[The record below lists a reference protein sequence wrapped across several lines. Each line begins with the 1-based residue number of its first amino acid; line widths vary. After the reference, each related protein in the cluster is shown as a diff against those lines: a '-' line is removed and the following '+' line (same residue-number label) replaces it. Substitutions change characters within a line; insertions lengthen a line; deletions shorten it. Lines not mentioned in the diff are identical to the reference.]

1 MKKFLFPALA
11 LGLVMT
17 SCQSDE
23 PFAPGMGEEVQA
35 TFTISVPDAMGTR
48 AGEVNSALGGFSNGA
63 GNLNYTVALLRAEDD
78 VVMWSSKT
86 PASVNGKSATFNPT
100 VVQGYTYK
108 IVAYATFDSAIDAPT
123 VGSVIPADSGLGA
136 ISTLEGINN
145 ESEDAYF
152 CNTTI
157 LGASSM
163 EATLKR
169 PFGKLRLVAED
180 YDKFH
185 DLGLEVAN
193 VKVTYGGAVVMNTQ
207 FDASTKAFEGTAT
220 SKVFEF
226 AGETSYSE
234 EANKDTNGVY
244 TVFTDYLPA
253 SETGETMY
261 PFEIEVTYKNSK
273 GTYTRTFAQDIPVK
287 RNYLTTLRGDF
298 FTTEAALTLTVDE
311 MFANEEEYGTEGN
324 LYIVDVQNTFDSVIE
339 KIKND
344 KPEYATITL
353 KADAT
358 HVTNAGHGSDAL
370 YNAGVAKQVTING
383 NGHTLTFT
391 GAGVGEFGVKDG
403 LLVLNDLNIVDN
415 SVSYN
420 EGAWELTYL
429 EMASVKATNVNFMDE
444 ITLEGEVAEF
454 KDCTFLSNEEN
465 VYAAWISSG
474 SVAFEKCHFTGYR
487 GLKMHED
494 YGSEIKK
501 VVVNECVFENIT
513 KKPGIAIGDLNADTE
528 VVITNNEFI
537 MCQAGDQGNY
547 MYETDTNVN
556 TFNFTEEN
564 NDVISKTET
573 IANAT
578 ELKNVLTSAGL
589 AGAGSTVVNIT
600 SDIDMTG
607 IAWTPVKI
615 NGYNGADIV
624 YVNGNNHKIK
634 GLTAGLFAGG
644 FAGGSGIIINDLT
657 IENSTIVADNTQGYG
672 AFVGCADSMDKIEL
686 NNCHLINSS
695 IITPNDGA
703 NESRIGGLIGWTAG
717 YNNQNDGPVDS
728 YINVKNCSVVNCV
741 LKGAGSIGAIVGH
754 AGANAAT
761 FTTIENCT
769 VKNCNLTSTD
779 DGGWRVGV
787 VVGTANNGQCVINN
801 ITESGNVLSQTGK
814 TAPAGQSNLYGRFV
828 PAGTGTLV
836 IDGVAIN

>member
-108 IVAYATFDSAIDAPT
+108 IVAYATFDAAIEAPT
-123 VGSVIPADSGLGA
+123 VGSKIPADSGLGA
-136 ISTLEGINN
+136 IATLEGINN

-180 YDKFH
+180 YDKLH
-185 DLGLEVAN
+185 DLGLKVEN
-193 VKVTYGGAVVMNTQ
+193 VKVTYGGAVEMNTQ
-207 FDASTKAFEGTAT
+207 FDARTKAFEGIAT
-220 SKVFEF
+220 NKVFEF
-226 AGETSYSE
+226 LGETSYSE
-234 EANKDTNGVY
+234 EADKNNNGVY

-253 SETGETMY
+253 GETGETMY
-261 PFEIEVTYKNSK
+261 PFTIDVTYKDGK
-273 GTYTRTFAQDIPVK
+273 GTYTRTFSQDIPVK
-287 RNYLTTLRGDF
+287 RNYLTTLRGNF

-311 MFANEEEYGTEGN
+311 MFDGEEEYGTQGN
-324 LYIVDVQNTFDSVIE
+324 LYIVDAQNSFDVVIE
-339 KIKND
+339 QIKND

-358 HVTNAGHGSDAL
+358 HVTNGGHGSDDL

-429 EMASVKATNVNFMDE
+429 EMASIKATNVNFKDE

-474 SVAFEKCHFTGYR
+474 SVAFENCYFTGYR

-513 KKPGIAIGDLNADTE
+513 KKPGIAIGNLNNDTE

-537 MCQAGDQGNY
+537 LCQPGDQNKY
-547 MYETDTNVN
+547 IYETDTDVT

-573 IANAT
+573 IADAT
-578 ELKNVLTSAGL
+578 ELKDVLTSAGL
-589 AGAGSTVVNIT
+589 AGAGSTVINIT

-607 IAWTPVKI
+607 IVWEPVNI

-634 GLTAGLFAGG
+634 GLTAGLFKGG

-657 IENSTIVADNTQGYG
+657 IENSTIVANNTQGYG

-686 NNCHLINSS
+686 NNCHLVNSS

-717 YNNQNDGPVDS
+717 YGNPNDGPVDS
-728 YINVKNCSVVNCV
+728 YINVKNCSVVNCT

-754 AGANAAT
+754 AGANKAT
-761 FTTIENCT
+761 YTTIENCI
-769 VKNCNLTSTD
+769 VKDCNLSSTD

-801 ITESGNVLSQTGK
+801 ITESGNTLSQTGK

>member
-48 AGEVNSALGGFSNGA
+48 AGEVKNSALGGFTNGA
-63 GNLNYTVALLRAEDD
+63 GNLNYTVALLNQNDK
-78 VVMWSSKT
+78 VMYSETCQSDGKT
-86 PASVNGKSATFNPT
+86 ATFHPT

-108 IVAYATFDSAIDAPT
+108 VVAYATFGDAVAPSAIDQT
-123 VGSVIPADSGLGA
+123 FDSNDALA
-136 ISTLEGINN
+136 SIATLKGIND
-145 ESEDAYF
+145 ESEDAYYCF
-152 CNTTI
+152 DTEVKG
-157 LGASSM
+157 GANM
-163 EATLKR
+163 NVTLRR
-169 PFGKLRLVAED
+169 PFGKLRLVATD
-180 YDKFH
+180 YDKLTA
-185 DLGLEVAN
+185 LGTDVAS
-193 VKVTYGGAVVMNTQ
+193 VKVTYGGNVLMETHFNAMAEVFGGQ
-207 FDASTKAFEGTAT
+207 AT
-220 SKVFEF
+220 SKEF
-226 AGETSYSE
+226 
-234 EANKDTNGVY
+234 EANKPTYSEDATNEL

-253 SETGETMY
+253 SKTDETMY
-261 PFEIEVTYKNSK
+261 PFTIVTKYTN
-273 GTYTRTFAQDIPVK
+273 GETYTRTFAQDIPVK
-287 RNYLTTLRGDF
+287 RNYLTTLRGNF
-298 FTTEAALTLTVDE
+298 FTTEAALTLEVNE
-311 MFANEEEYGTEGN
+311 MFENEEEYGTEGN

-513 KKPGIAIGDLNADTE
+513 KKPGIAIGDLNAETE

-589 AGAGSTVVNIT
+589 AGAGSTVINIT

-615 NGYNGADIV
+615 YGYNGADIV

-657 IENSTIVADNTQGYG
+657 IEDSNIVADNTQGYG

-717 YNNQNDGPVDS
+717 YNNPNDGPVDS
-728 YINVKNCSVVNCV
+728 YINVKNCSVVKCD

-769 VKNCNLTSTD
+769 VKNCNLSSTD

-814 TAPAGQSNLYGRFV
+814 TAPVGQSNLYGRFV

>member
-48 AGEVNSALGGFSNGA
+48 AGEVNSAKGGYTNHA
-63 GNLNYTVALLRAEDD
+63 GQLNYTVALLNQNDK
-78 VVMWSSKT
+78 VMYSETCQSDGET
-86 PASVNGKSATFNPT
+86 ATFHPT

-108 IVAYATFDSAIDAPT
+108 VVAYATFGNAVAPSAINEAFDGNDALASIAT
-123 VGSVIPADSGLGA
+123 LKG
-136 ISTLEGINN
+136 ISD
-145 ESEDAYF
+145 ESEDAYYCF
-152 CNTTI
+152 DTEVMG
-157 LGASSM
+157 GAEMS
-163 EATLKR
+163 ATLRR
-169 PFGKLRLVAED
+169 PFGKLRLVATD
-180 YDKFH
+180 YDKLQA
-185 DLGLEVAN
+185 LGTDVAS
-193 VKVTYGGAVVMNTQ
+193 VKVTYGENVVMETHFNAMAEVFGGQ
-207 FDASTKAFEGTAT
+207 AT
-220 SKVFEF
+220 SKEF
-226 AGETSYSE
+226 
-234 EANKDTNGVY
+234 EANKTTYSEDATNEL
-244 TVFTDYLPA
+244 TVFVDYLPA
-253 SETGETMY
+253 GNGETMY
-261 PFEIEVTYKNSK
+261 PFTIVTKYTN
-273 GTYTRTFAQDIPVK
+273 GETYTRTFAQDIPVK
-287 RNYLTTLRGDF
+287 RNYLTTLRGNF
-298 FTTEAALTLTVDE
+298 FTTEAALTLTVNE
-311 MFANEEEYGTEGN
+311 MFENEEEYGTEGN
-324 LYIVDVQNTFDSVIE
+324 LYIVDAQNTFDSVIE

-429 EMASVKATNVNFMDE
+429 EMASVKATNVNFKDE

-513 KKPGIAIGDLNADTE
+513 KKPGIAIGDLNAETE

-589 AGAGSTVVNIT
+589 AGAGSTVINIT

-657 IENSTIVADNTQGYG
+657 IEDSNIVADNTQGYG

-686 NNCHLINSS
+686 NNCHLINST

-717 YNNQNDGPVDS
+717 YGNPNDGPVDS
-728 YINVKNCSVVNCV
+728 YINVKNCSVVKCV

-754 AGANAAT
+754 AGANKAT
-761 FTTIENCT
+761 YTTIENCT
-769 VKNCNLTSTD
+769 VKDCELTSTD
-779 DGGWRVGV
+779 DGAWRVGV

-814 TAPAGQSNLYGRFV
+814 TAPVGQSNLYGRFV

>member
-185 DLGLEVAN
+185 ALGLVVAN

-207 FDASTKAFEGTAT
+207 FDASKKAFEGTAT

-261 PFEIEVTYKNSK
+261 PFTIDVTYKDSK
-273 GTYTRTFAQDIPVK
+273 GTYTRTFSQDIPVK
-287 RNYLTTLRGDF
+287 RNYLTTLRGNF

-311 MFANEEEYGTEGN
+311 MFDGEEEYGTQGN
-324 LYIVDVQNTFDSVIE
+324 LYIVDAQNSFDVVIE
-339 KIKND
+339 QIKND

-358 HVTNAGHGSDAL
+358 HITNGGHGSDDL

-429 EMASVKATNVNFMDE
+429 EMASVKATNVNFKDE

-474 SVAFEKCHFTGYR
+474 SVAFENCYFTGYR

-513 KKPGIAIGDLNADTE
+513 KKPGIAIGNLNNDTE

-537 MCQAGDQGNY
+537 LCQPGDQNKY
-547 MYETDTNVN
+547 IYETDTDVT

-573 IANAT
+573 IADAT
-578 ELKNVLTSAGL
+578 ELKDVLTSAGL
-589 AGAGSTVVNIT
+589 AGAGSTVINIT

-607 IAWTPVKI
+607 IVWEPVNI

-634 GLTAGLFAGG
+634 GLTAGLFKGG

-657 IENSTIVADNTQGYG
+657 IENSTIVANNTQGYG

-686 NNCHLINSS
+686 NNCHLVNSS

-717 YNNQNDGPVDS
+717 YGNPNDGPVDS
-728 YINVKNCSVVNCV
+728 YINVKNCSVVNCT

-754 AGANAAT
+754 AGANKAT
-761 FTTIENCT
+761 YTTIENCI
-769 VKNCNLTSTD
+769 VKDCNLSSTD

-801 ITESGNVLSQTGK
+801 ITESGNTLSQTGK

-828 PAGTGTLV
+828 PASTGTLV

>member
-23 PFAPGMGEEVQA
+23 PFAPGAGEEVQA
-35 TFTISVPDAMGTR
+35 SFTISVPDAMGTR
-48 AGEVNSALGGFSNGA
+48 AADHSSAEGGYSNGA
-63 GNLNYTVALLRAEDD
+63 GQLNYTVVLLNDANK
-78 VVMWSSKT
+78 VMYSATS
-86 PASVNGKSATFNPT
+86 AGNGTSATFNPT

-108 IVAYATFDSAIDAPT
+108 ILAYATFDNAVVAPT
-123 VGSVIPADSGLGA
+123 VGQTIADTDA
-136 ISTLEGINN
+136 INNIATLKGIND

-152 CNTTI
+152 CNDTI
-157 LGASSM
+157 KGKAEM
-163 EATLKR
+163 AAMLKR
-169 PFGKLRLVAED
+169 PFGKLRLVATD
-180 YDKFH
+180 YDKLKA
-185 DLGLEVAN
+185 LGTDVAS
-193 VKVTYGGAVVMNTQ
+193 VKVTYGTTVVMEEK
-207 FDASTKAFEGTAT
+207 FDAYNQEFEVNEVNGGGNVWSADKATYA
-220 SKVFEF
+220 
-226 AGETSYSE
+226 
-234 EANKDTNGVY
+234 EAAAKEL
-244 TVFTDYLPA
+244 TVFVDYLPA
-253 SETGETMY
+253 GNGETMY
-261 PFEIEVTYKNSK
+261 PFEIEVTYKNGK

-298 FTTEAALTLTVDE
+298 FTTEAALTLNVEE
-311 MFANEEEYGTEGN
+311 MFENEEEYGTEGN

-358 HVTNAGHGSDAL
+358 HVTNAGNGSDAL

-429 EMASVKATNVNFMDE
+429 EMASVKATNVNFKDE

-474 SVAFEKCHFTGYR
+474 SVAFEKCHFTGWR

-547 MYETDTNVN
+547 MYETDTDVT
-556 TFNFTEEN
+556 TFKFTEKN

-573 IANAT
+573 IATAT
-578 ELKNVLTSAGL
+578 QLKDVLTSAGL
-589 AGAGSTVVNIT
+589 AGSTVVNIT

-657 IENSTIVADNTQGYG
+657 IEDSHIVADNTQGYG

-828 PAGTGTLV
+828 PAGTGSLV
-836 IDGVAIN
+836 IDGIAIN

>member
-193 VKVTYGGAVVMNTQ
+193 VKVTYGSAVVMNTQ

-220 SKVFEF
+220 SKEF
-226 AGETSYSE
+226 KFANETAYSE
-234 EANKDTNGVY
+234 EADKNTNGVY
-244 TVFTDYLPA
+244 TVFVDYLPA
-253 SETGETMY
+253 GETGETMY
-261 PFEIEVTYKNSK
+261 PFTIEVTYKNGK
-273 GTYTRTFAQDIPVK
+273 GTYTRTFSQDIPVK
-287 RNYLTTLRGDF
+287 RNYLTTLRGNF

-311 MFANEEEYGTEGN
+311 MFENEEEYGTEGN
-324 LYIVDVQNTFDSVIE
+324 LYIVDAQNTFDSVIE

-403 LLVLNDLNIVDN
+403 LLVLNDLNIVDK

-487 GLKMHED
+487 GLKMHEA

-513 KKPGIAIGDLNADTE
+513 KKPGIAIGDLNAETE

-556 TFNFTEEN
+556 KFNFTEEN

-589 AGAGSTVVNIT
+589 AGAGSTVINIT

-607 IAWTPVKI
+607 IAWT
-615 NGYNGADIV
+615 
-624 YVNGNNHKIK
+624 
-634 GLTAGLFAGG
+634 L
-644 FAGGSGIIINDLT
+644 
-657 IENSTIVADNTQGYG
+657 
-672 AFVGCADSMDKIEL
+672 
-686 NNCHLINSS
+686 
-695 IITPNDGA
+695 
-703 NESRIGGLIGWTAG
+703 
-717 YNNQNDGPVDS
+717 
-728 YINVKNCSVVNCV
+728 
-741 LKGAGSIGAIVGH
+741 
-754 AGANAAT
+754 
-761 FTTIENCT
+761 
-769 VKNCNLTSTD
+769 
-779 DGGWRVGV
+779 
-787 VVGTANNGQCVINN
+787 
-801 ITESGNVLSQTGK
+801 
-814 TAPAGQSNLYGRFV
+814 
-828 PAGTGTLV
+828 
-836 IDGVAIN
+836 

>member
-1 MKKFLFPALA
+1 
-11 LGLVMT
+11 
-17 SCQSDE
+17 
-23 PFAPGMGEEVQA
+23 
-35 TFTISVPDAMGTR
+35 
-48 AGEVNSALGGFSNGA
+48 
-63 GNLNYTVALLRAEDD
+63 
-78 VVMWSSKT
+78 
-86 PASVNGKSATFNPT
+86 
-100 VVQGYTYK
+100 
-108 IVAYATFDSAIDAPT
+108 
-123 VGSVIPADSGLGA
+123 
-136 ISTLEGINN
+136 
-145 ESEDAYF
+145 
-152 CNTTI
+152 
-157 LGASSM
+157 
-163 EATLKR
+163 
-169 PFGKLRLVAED
+169 
-180 YDKFH
+180 
-185 DLGLEVAN
+185 
-193 VKVTYGGAVVMNTQ
+193 
-207 FDASTKAFEGTAT
+207 
-220 SKVFEF
+220 VFEF

-261 PFEIEVTYKNSK
+261 PFTIDVTYKDSK
-273 GTYTRTFAQDIPVK
+273 GTYTRTFSQDIPVK
-287 RNYLTTLRGDF
+287 RNYLTTLRGNF

-311 MFANEEEYGTEGN
+311 MFDGEEEYGTQGN
-324 LYIVDVQNTFDSVIE
+324 LYIVDAQNSFDVVIE
-339 KIKND
+339 QIKND

-358 HVTNAGHGSDAL
+358 HITNGGHGSDDL

-429 EMASVKATNVNFMDE
+429 EMASVKATNVNFKDE

-474 SVAFEKCHFTGYR
+474 SVAFENCYFTGYR

-513 KKPGIAIGDLNADTE
+513 KKPGIAIGNLNNDTE

-537 MCQAGDQGNY
+537 LCQPGDQNKY
-547 MYETDTNVN
+547 IYETDTDVT

-573 IANAT
+573 IADAT
-578 ELKNVLTSAGL
+578 ELKDVLTSAGL
-589 AGAGSTVVNIT
+589 AGAGSTVINIT

-607 IAWTPVKI
+607 IVWEPVNI

-634 GLTAGLFAGG
+634 GLTAGLFKGG

-657 IENSTIVADNTQGYG
+657 IENSTIVANNTQGYG

-686 NNCHLINSS
+686 NNCHLVNSS

-717 YNNQNDGPVDS
+717 YGNPNDGPVDS
-728 YINVKNCSVVNCV
+728 YINVKNCSVVNCT

-754 AGANAAT
+754 AGANKAT
-761 FTTIENCT
+761 YTTIENCI
-769 VKNCNLTSTD
+769 VKDCNLSSTD

-801 ITESGNVLSQTGK
+801 ITESGNTLSQTGK

-828 PAGTGTLV
+828 PASTGTLV

>member
-48 AGEVNSALGGFSNGA
+48 AGEVKNSALGGFTNGA
-63 GNLNYTVALLRAEDD
+63 GNLNYTVALLNQNDK
-78 VVMWSSKT
+78 VMYSETCQSDGKT
-86 PASVNGKSATFNPT
+86 ATFHPT

-108 IVAYATFDSAIDAPT
+108 VVAYATFGDAVAPSAIDQT
-123 VGSVIPADSGLGA
+123 FDSNDALA
-136 ISTLEGINN
+136 SIATLKGIND
-145 ESEDAYF
+145 ESEDAYYCF
-152 CNTTI
+152 DTEVKG
-157 LGASSM
+157 GANM
-163 EATLKR
+163 NVTLRR
-169 PFGKLRLVAED
+169 PFGKLRLVATD
-180 YDKFH
+180 YDKLTA
-185 DLGLEVAN
+185 LGTDVAS
-193 VKVTYGGAVVMNTQ
+193 VKVTYGGNVLMETHFNAMAEIFGGQ
-207 FDASTKAFEGTAT
+207 AT
-220 SKVFEF
+220 SKEFE
-226 AGETSYSE
+226 AKKT
-234 EANKDTNGVY
+234 VY
-244 TVFTDYLPA
+244 TEADKELTVFVDYLPA
-253 SETGETMY
+253 SKTGETMY
-261 PFEIEVTYKNSK
+261 PFTIVTTYTN
-273 GTYTRTFAQDIPVK
+273 GETYTRTFAQDIPVK

-298 FTTEAALTLTVDE
+298 FTTEAALTLKVEE

-429 EMASVKATNVNFMDE
+429 EMASIKATNVNFKDE

-465 VYAAWISSG
+465 VYAAWISNG
-474 SVAFEKCHFTGYR
+474 SVAFENCYFTGYR
-487 GLKMHED
+487 GLKMHEA

-547 MYETDTNVN
+547 MYEIDTDVT
-556 TFNFTEEN
+556 TFKFTEKN
-564 NDVISKTET
+564 NDVISKT
-573 IANAT
+573 
-578 ELKNVLTSAGL
+578 K
-589 AGAGSTVVNIT
+589 
-600 SDIDMTG
+600 
-607 IAWTPVKI
+607 
-615 NGYNGADIV
+615 
-624 YVNGNNHKIK
+624 
-634 GLTAGLFAGG
+634 
-644 FAGGSGIIINDLT
+644 
-657 IENSTIVADNTQGYG
+657 
-672 AFVGCADSMDKIEL
+672 
-686 NNCHLINSS
+686 
-695 IITPNDGA
+695 
-703 NESRIGGLIGWTAG
+703 
-717 YNNQNDGPVDS
+717 
-728 YINVKNCSVVNCV
+728 
-741 LKGAGSIGAIVGH
+741 
-754 AGANAAT
+754 
-761 FTTIENCT
+761 
-769 VKNCNLTSTD
+769 
-779 DGGWRVGV
+779 
-787 VVGTANNGQCVINN
+787 
-801 ITESGNVLSQTGK
+801 
-814 TAPAGQSNLYGRFV
+814 
-828 PAGTGTLV
+828 
-836 IDGVAIN
+836 

>member
-48 AGEVNSALGGFSNGA
+48 AADHSSAEGGFSNREGRQ
-63 GNLNYTVALLRAEDD
+63 LNYTVALLNQNDK
-78 VVMWSSKT
+78 VMYSETCQSDGKT
-86 PASVNGKSATFNPT
+86 ATFHPT

-108 IVAYATFDSAIDAPT
+108 VIAYATFGNAVAPSAINEAFDGNDALASIAT
-123 VGSVIPADSGLGA
+123 LKG
-136 ISTLEGINN
+136 ISD
-145 ESEDAYF
+145 ESEDAYYCF
-152 CNTTI
+152 DTEVMG
-157 LGASSM
+157 GAEMS
-163 EATLKR
+163 ATLRR
-169 PFGKLRLVAED
+169 PFGKLRLVATD
-180 YDKFH
+180 YDKLKA
-185 DLGLEVAN
+185 LGTDVAS
-193 VKVTYGGAVVMNTQ
+193 VKVTYGENVVMETHFN
-207 FDASTKAFEGTAT
+207 AMAEAFGGKAT
-220 SKVFEF
+220 SKEF
-226 AGETSYSE
+226 
-234 EANKDTNGVY
+234 EANKATYAEAANEL

-253 SETGETMY
+253 SKTGETMY
-261 PFEIEVTYKNSK
+261 PFTIVTKYTN
-273 GTYTRTFAQDIPVK
+273 GETYTRTFAQDIPVK
-287 RNYLTTLRGDF
+287 RNYLTTLRGNF

-311 MFANEEEYGTEGN
+311 MFANEEEYDTEGN
-324 LYIVDVQNTFDSVIE
+324 LYIVDAQNSFDSVIE
-339 KIKND
+339 KIAND

-358 HVTNAGHGSDAL
+358 HVTNARNGSDAL

-429 EMASVKATNVNFMDE
+429 EMASIKATNVNFKDE

-537 MCQAGDQGNY
+537 MCQAGEQGNY

-556 TFNFTEEN
+556 KFNFTEEN

-573 IANAT
+573 IADAQ
-578 ELKNVLTSAGL
+578 ELKDVLTSAGS

-615 NGYNGADIV
+615 YGYNGADIV

-644 FAGGSGIIINDLT
+644 FAGDSGIIINDLT

-814 TAPAGQSNLYGRFV
+814 TAPVGQSNLYGRFV
-828 PAGTGTLV
+828 PDDTGTLV

>member
-23 PFAPGMGEEVQA
+23 PFAPGSGEEVQA

-48 AGEVNSALGGFSNGA
+48 AADHSSAEGGYSNGA
-63 GNLNYTVALLRAEDD
+63 GQLNYTVVLLNDANK
-78 VVMWSSKT
+78 VMYSATS
-86 PASVNGKSATFNPT
+86 AGNGTSATFNPT

-108 IVAYATFDSAIDAPT
+108 ILAYATFDNAVVAPT
-123 VGSVIPADSGLGA
+123 VGQTIADTDA
-136 ISTLEGINN
+136 INNIATLKGIND

-152 CNTTI
+152 CNDTI
-157 LGASSM
+157 KGKAEM
-163 EATLKR
+163 AAMLKR
-169 PFGKLRLVAED
+169 PFGKLRLVATD
-180 YDKFH
+180 YDKLKA
-185 DLGLEVAN
+185 LGTDVAS
-193 VKVTYGGAVVMNTQ
+193 VKVTYGTTVVMEQ
-207 FDASTKAFEGTAT
+207 KFDTYNQ
-220 SKVFEF
+220 VFEVKDGVKECS
-226 AGETSYSE
+226 ASKAAYSE
-234 EANKDTNGVY
+234 DAANEL
-244 TVFTDYLPA
+244 TVFVDYLPA
-253 SETGETMY
+253 GETGETMY
-261 PFEIEVTYKNSK
+261 PFTIVTRYTN
-273 GTYTRTFAQDIPVK
+273 GETYTREFRQDIPVK
-287 RNYLTTLRGDF
+287 RNYLTTLRGNF

-311 MFANEEEYGTEGN
+311 MFENEEEYGTEGN

-429 EMASVKATNVNFMDE
+429 EMASIKATNVNFKDE

-465 VYAAWISSG
+465 VYAAWISNG
-474 SVAFEKCHFTGYR
+474 SVAFENCYFTGYR
-487 GLKMHED
+487 GLKMHEA

-513 KKPGIAIGDLNADTE
+513 KKPGIAIGDLNEDTE

-537 MCQAGDQGNY
+537 MCQAGDQVNY

-556 TFNFTEEN
+556 SFNFTEEN

-573 IANAT
+573 IADAQ
-578 ELKNVLTSAGL
+578 ELKDVLTSAGL
-589 AGAGSTVVNIT
+589 ADAGSTVINIT

-607 IAWTPVKI
+607 IAWEPVRI

-657 IENSTIVADNTQGYG
+657 IENSTIVANNTQGYG

-686 NNCHLINSS
+686 NNCHLINST

-717 YNNQNDGPVDS
+717 YGNPNDGPVDS
-728 YINVKNCSVVNCV
+728 YINVKNCSVVKCV

-754 AGANAAT
+754 AGANKAT
-761 FTTIENCT
+761 YTTIENCT
-769 VKNCNLTSTD
+769 VKDCELTSTD
-779 DGGWRVGV
+779 DGAWRVGV

-814 TAPAGQSNLYGRFV
+814 TAPVGQSNLYGRFV

>member
-48 AGEVNSALGGFSNGA
+48 AAGHSSAEGGFTNGA
-63 GNLNYTVALLRAEDD
+63 GNLNYTVVLLNDANK
-78 VVMWSSKT
+78 VMYSATS
-86 PASVNGKSATFNPT
+86 AGNGTSATFSPT

-108 IVAYATFDSAIDAPT
+108 ILAYATFDNAVEAPT
-123 VGSVIPADSGLGA
+123 VGQTIADSDA
-136 ISTLEGINN
+136 INNIATLKGIND
-145 ESEDAYF
+145 EKEDAYF
-152 CNTTI
+152 CNDTI
-157 LGASSM
+157 KGSAEM
-163 EATLKR
+163 AATLKR
-169 PFGKLRLVAED
+169 PFGKLRLVATD
-180 YDKFH
+180 YDKLRA
-185 DLGLEVAN
+185 LGTDVES
-193 VKVTYGGAVVMNTQ
+193 VKVTYGTTVVMEQ
-207 FDASTKAFEGTAT
+207 KFDTYNQAFEVNGGNKECSA
-220 SKVFEF
+220 SK
-226 AGETSYSE
+226 AAYSE
-234 EANKDTNGVY
+234 DAANEL
-244 TVFTDYLPA
+244 TVFVDYLPA
-253 SETGETMY
+253 GNGETMY
-261 PFEIEVTYKNSK
+261 PFTIVTKYTN
-273 GTYTRTFAQDIPVK
+273 GETYTRTFSQDIPVK

-298 FTTEAALTLTVDE
+298 FTTEAALTLKVEE
-311 MFANEEEYGTEGN
+311 MFENEEEYGTEGN
-324 LYIVDVQNTFDSVIE
+324 LYIVDAQNSFDSVIE
-339 KIKND
+339 KIAND

-429 EMASVKATNVNFMDE
+429 EMASVKATNVNFKDE

-474 SVAFEKCHFTGYR
+474 SVAFEKCHFTGWR

-547 MYETDTNVN
+547 MYETDTDVA
-556 TFNFTEEN
+556 TFKFTEKN
-564 NDVISKTET
+564 NDVISKTKT
-573 IANAT
+573 IATAT
-578 ELKNVLTSAGL
+578 QLKDVLTSAGL
-589 AGAGSTVVNIT
+589 AGAGSTVINIT

-836 IDGVAIN
+836 INGVAIN

>member
-48 AGEVNSALGGFSNGA
+48 AAGHSSAEGGFTNGA
-63 GNLNYTVALLRAEDD
+63 GNLNYTVALLNQNDK
-78 VVMWSSKT
+78 VMYSETCQSDGKT
-86 PASVNGKSATFNPT
+86 ATFHPT

-108 IVAYATFDSAIDAPT
+108 VVAYATFGDAVAPSAIDQT
-123 VGSVIPADSGLGA
+123 FDSNDALA
-136 ISTLEGINN
+136 SIATLKGIND
-145 ESEDAYF
+145 ESEDAYYCF
-152 CNTTI
+152 DTEVKG
-157 LGASSM
+157 GANM
-163 EATLKR
+163 NVTLRR
-169 PFGKLRLVAED
+169 PFGKLRLVATD
-180 YDKFH
+180 YDKLTA
-185 DLGLEVAN
+185 LGTDVAS
-193 VKVTYGGAVVMNTQ
+193 VKVTYGGNVLMETHFNAM
-207 FDASTKAFEGTAT
+207 AEAFGGKAT
-220 SKVFEF
+220 SKEFE
-226 AGETSYSE
+226 AKKT
-234 EANKDTNGVY
+234 VY
-244 TVFTDYLPA
+244 TEADKELTVFVDYLPA
-253 SETGETMY
+253 SKTGETMY
-261 PFEIEVTYKNSK
+261 PFTIVTTYTN
-273 GTYTRTFAQDIPVK
+273 GETYTRTFAQDIPVK

-298 FTTEAALTLTVDE
+298 FTTEAALTLEVNE
-311 MFANEEEYGTEGN
+311 MFENEEEYGTEGN

-429 EMASVKATNVNFMDE
+429 EMASIKATNVNFKDE

-465 VYAAWISSG
+465 VYAAWISNG
-474 SVAFEKCHFTGYR
+474 SVAFENCYFTGYR
-487 GLKMHED
+487 GLKMHEA

-513 KKPGIAIGDLNADTE
+513 KKPGIAIGDLNEDTE

-537 MCQAGDQGNY
+537 MCQAGDQVNY

-556 TFNFTEEN
+556 SFNFTEEN

-573 IANAT
+573 IADAQ
-578 ELKNVLTSAGL
+578 ELKDVLTSAGL
-589 AGAGSTVVNIT
+589 ADAGSTVINIT

-607 IAWTPVKI
+607 IAWEPVRI

-657 IENSTIVADNTQGYG
+657 IENSTIVANNTQGYG

-686 NNCHLINSS
+686 NNCHLINST

-717 YNNQNDGPVDS
+717 YGNPNDGPVDS
-728 YINVKNCSVVNCV
+728 YINVKNCSVVKCV

-754 AGANAAT
+754 AGANKAT
-761 FTTIENCT
+761 YTTIENCT
-769 VKNCNLTSTD
+769 VKDCELTSTD
-779 DGGWRVGV
+779 DGAWRVGV

-814 TAPAGQSNLYGRFV
+814 TAPVGQSNLYGRFV

>member
-48 AGEVNSALGGFSNGA
+48 AGEVKNSALGGFTNGA
-63 GNLNYTVALLRAEDD
+63 GNLNYTVALLNQNDK
-78 VVMWSSKT
+78 VMYSETCQSDGKT
-86 PASVNGKSATFNPT
+86 ATFRPT

-108 IVAYATFDSAIDAPT
+108 VVAYATFGDAVAPSAIDQT
-123 VGSVIPADSGLGA
+123 FDSNDALA
-136 ISTLEGINN
+136 SIATLKGIND
-145 ESEDAYF
+145 ESEDAYYCF
-152 CNTTI
+152 DTEVKG
-157 LGASSM
+157 GANM
-163 EATLKR
+163 NVTLRR
-169 PFGKLRLVAED
+169 PFGKLRLVATD
-180 YDKFH
+180 YDKLRE
-185 DLGLEVAN
+185 LGTDVAS
-193 VKVTYGGAVVMNTQ
+193 VKVTYGDNVVMETHFN
-207 FDASTKAFEGTAT
+207 AMAEAFGGRAT
-220 SKVFEF
+220 SKEFE
-226 AGETSYSE
+226 ADKPTYSE
-234 EANKDTNGVY
+234 DAANEL

-261 PFEIEVTYKNSK
+261 PFEIEVTYKNGK
-273 GTYTRTFAQDIPVK
+273 GTYTRTFSQDIPVK
-287 RNYLTTLRGDF
+287 RNYLTTLRGNF
-298 FTTEAALTLTVDE
+298 FTTEAALTLTVNE
-311 MFANEEEYGTEGN
+311 MFENEEEYGTEGN
-324 LYIVDVQNTFDSVIE
+324 LYIVDAQNTFDSVIE

-474 SVAFEKCHFTGYR
+474 SVAFENCYFTGYR
-487 GLKMHED
+487 GLKMHEA

-513 KKPGIAIGDLNADTE
+513 KKPGIAIGDLNKDTE

-556 TFNFTEEN
+556 SFNFTEEN

-573 IANAT
+573 IADAQ
-578 ELKNVLTSAGL
+578 ELKDVLTSAGL
-589 AGAGSTVVNIT
+589 AGAGSTVINIT

-607 IAWTPVKI
+607 IA
-615 NGYNGADIV
+615 
-624 YVNGNNHKIK
+624 
-634 GLTAGLFAGG
+634 
-644 FAGGSGIIINDLT
+644 
-657 IENSTIVADNTQGYG
+657 
-672 AFVGCADSMDKIEL
+672 
-686 NNCHLINSS
+686 
-695 IITPNDGA
+695 
-703 NESRIGGLIGWTAG
+703 
-717 YNNQNDGPVDS
+717 
-728 YINVKNCSVVNCV
+728 
-741 LKGAGSIGAIVGH
+741 
-754 AGANAAT
+754 
-761 FTTIENCT
+761 
-769 VKNCNLTSTD
+769 
-779 DGGWRVGV
+779 
-787 VVGTANNGQCVINN
+787 
-801 ITESGNVLSQTGK
+801 
-814 TAPAGQSNLYGRFV
+814 
-828 PAGTGTLV
+828 
-836 IDGVAIN
+836 

>member
-48 AGEVNSALGGFSNGA
+48 AADHSSAEGGFSNREGRQ
-63 GNLNYTVALLRAEDD
+63 LNYTVALLNQNDK
-78 VVMWSSKT
+78 VMYSETCQSDGET
-86 PASVNGKSATFNPT
+86 ATFHPT

-108 IVAYATFDSAIDAPT
+108 VVAYATFGNAVDPSAINEAFDGNDALASIAT
-123 VGSVIPADSGLGA
+123 LKG
-136 ISTLEGINN
+136 ISD
-145 ESEDAYF
+145 ESEDAYYCF
-152 CNTTI
+152 DTEV
-157 LGASSM
+157 LGGAEMS
-163 EATLKR
+163 ATLKR
-169 PFGKLRLVAED
+169 PFGKLRLVATD
-180 YDKFH
+180 YDKLKA
-185 DLGLEVAN
+185 LGTDVAS
-193 VKVTYGGAVVMNTQ
+193 VKVTYGENVVMETHFN
-207 FDASTKAFEGTAT
+207 AMAEAFGGKAT
-220 SKVFEF
+220 SKEF
-226 AGETSYSE
+226 
-234 EANKDTNGVY
+234 EANKATYAEAANEL

-253 SETGETMY
+253 SKTGETMY
-261 PFEIEVTYKNSK
+261 PFTIVTTYTN
-273 GTYTRTFAQDIPVK
+273 GETYTRTFAQDIPVK

-311 MFANEEEYGTEGN
+311 MFENEEEYGTEGN
-324 LYIVDVQNTFDSVIE
+324 LYIVDAQNSFDSVIE
-339 KIKND
+339 KIAND

-429 EMASVKATNVNFMDE
+429 EMASVKATNVNFKDE

-474 SVAFEKCHFTGYR
+474 SVAFEKCHFTGWR

-547 MYETDTNVN
+547 MYETDTDVT
-556 TFNFTEEN
+556 TFKFTEKN

-573 IANAT
+573 IATAT
-578 ELKNVLTSAGL
+578 QLKDVLTSAGL
-589 AGAGSTVVNIT
+589 AGAGSTVINIT

-814 TAPAGQSNLYGRFV
+814 TAPVGQSNLYGRFV